1 MKPGI
6 LRQLRFPV
14 LTQWRLDDVGTIE
27 ARIQTTN
34 LVVSP
39 KLASIPRACHGK
51 GRLSDG

>member
-6 LRQLRFPV
+6 LRQLRSLYSPSAV
-14 LTQWRLDDVGTIE
+14 WMDVGTIE